1 MTNRRLG
8 EDEFKSGITEGSRL
22 AVEMWGG
29 HLAHS
34 GNIRLANVE

>member
-1 MTNRRLG
+1 MINRKLG

-22 AVEMWGG
+22 AVGMWGG
-29 HLAHS
+29 HLAHL